1 MNQNDQYGYGP
12 DQRGPYSTPDQR
24 PYGQVPPE
32 HFRQGGPVRELPKPP
47 KRRRTGRVV
56 VLVVVFCLLGIITVG
71 SCTALMFDGAVDA
84 GKADSAPQVK
94 PTESEPGPAVPSPT
108 TKPGPKKVAPSTV
121 PRDGVLFVGKDVKPG
136 TYRTTV
142 PADSLACYAARLKDT
157 DGGIDSIISNNLY
170 EPGAQAVLTVKRTDY
185 AIEVR
190 CDGARWELVK

>member
-1 MNQNDQYGYGP
+1 MNQNNQYGYGR

-32 HFRQGGPVRELPKPP
+32 HFRQQGGPVRELPKP
-47 KRRRTGRVV
+47 KRPRRGRAI
-56 VLVVVFCLLGIITVG
+56 VLAALFCALGVIAFG
-71 SCTALMFDGAVDA
+71 SCTALMFDGATSA
-84 GKADSAPQVK
+84 SKTDSSPQVQ
-94 PTESEPGPAVPSPT
+94 PTKSEPGPAVPSPT
-108 TKPGPKKVAPSTV
+108 KPRTKKVAPVTV

-157 DGGIDSIISNNLY
+157 DGGINSIISNNLY